1 MSFDTV
7 RRVARIKE
15 IVVDALNPAKLARFW
30 AAALDEY
37 AVRPYTAADLTDLA
51 SRGLTPE
58 TDPSVAL
65 DGAGPTIFFQL
76 TRQSKIGR
84 NRIHLDLRCA
94 SRAAEVT
101 RLERLGASV
110 RDVRSTYTVM
120 LDPEGNEFCVQD
132 PPNG

>member
-1 MSFDTV
+1 M
-7 RRVARIKE
+7 ARIKE
-15 IVVDALNPAKLARFW
+15 IVVDALNPPAQARFW
-30 AAALDEY
+30 AAALDDY
-37 AVRPYTAADLTDLA
+37 SVRPYSAKDLADLA

-65 DGAGPTIFFQL
+65 DGAGPTLFFQL
-76 TRQSKIGR
+76 TRQSKVGR

-94 SRAAEVT
+94 SRADEVT

-110 RDVRSTYTVM
+110 RDVRPTYTVM

-132 PPNG
+132 PHAE